1 MTWTT
6 WFAKRIYKYIQ
17 SLKLKRVKF
26 QYYVNRVDEAI
37 AMEERKLRKFTNKMS
52 YDEYLKFSLDT
63 GLIADDDYYAILKI
77 REENEKNDR

>member
-1 MTWTT
+1 MSWTT

-17 SLKLKRVKF
+17 QLKLRRVKF